1 MKPTLQ
7 FHEVSSRGDSRPS
20 RRQSAAPKTDYN
32 FQESVPGDFSGS
44 RGGGNRKGSF
54 RSISQDY
61 FSQDA
66 RSTFACEAALFGVL
80 VMIVAGPVIDGARGL
95 LQFVNA
101 TGVL

>member
-7 FHEVSSRGDSRPS
+7 LPEFSSRGDSRPS
-20 RRQSAAPKTDYN
+20 RGRSAAPKIDYH
-32 FQESVPGDFSGS
+32 FQASVPGDFSGS
-44 RGGGNRKGSF
+44 HGGSGRKGSF
-54 RSISQDY
+54 RSISNDY

-80 VMIVAGPVIDGARGL
+80 VMIVAGPVIEGARGL